1 MSFHKS
7 KLTRIGVFYDG
18 NYFFHVSNYYQYQH
32 ARKARISI
40 DGLHEFIRQQVAEV
54 EGEDVKYC
62 QIVDAH
68 YFRGRPRAQEAE
80 ARGLLLR
87 ERQFDDILM
96 REGVITHYLPLG
108 PDGEKGIDVWL
119 ALETYELAIYKRFD
133 VIVLIAC
140 DGDFL
145 PLVRKLNALG
155 ARVMLLG
162 WGFSYIDQSGKDRE
176 TRTAQ
181 VLLEEVTYPVL
192 MHQIIDDRSR
202 KGDQRIDQLFVPHKE
217 SGPYQKP
224 ADLKKSQA
232 LSAAQISPPTNA
244 ALPATTA
251 SADGAKPNASLSNEL
266 GGNGVDSSDTATINL
281 EASNSIGESAEPKIV
296 DANVAGFAK
305 MASDTVEAKPKASD
319 SPELT
324 AAEANQ
330 ADSGDAADQALV
342 ANPPS
347 LNDAASTPLDA
358 NGSETG
364 GVESEDLNPN
374 GETANNGATVTTS
387 SLVLLGKIQ
396 ALREGF
402 GFITPNDASGNLFFF
417 HASVLNADFNE
428 LRVGDEVS
436 YKIGNNDK
444 GVCAVEVEIVV

>member
-1 MSFHKS
+1 MSFEKS

-32 ARKARISI
+32 VRKARISI
-40 DGLHEFIRQQVAEV
+40 DGLHEFIRHQVSEA

-155 ARVMLLG
+155 TRVMLLG

-192 MHQIIDDRSR
+192 MHQIIDSR
-202 KGDQRIDQLFVPHKE
+202 KADLKIDPLLIDQLFVPHKE
-217 SGPYQKP
+217 IGAFQKP
-224 ADLKKSQA
+224 PEIAKKPA
-232 LSAAQISPPTNA
+232 TPPPTA
-244 ALPATTA
+244 AVPA
-251 SADGAKPNASLSNEL
+251 P
-266 GGNGVDSSDTATINL
+266 
-281 EASNSIGESAEPKIV
+281 
-296 DANVAGFAK
+296 
-305 MASDTVEAKPKASD
+305 
-319 SPELT
+319 
-324 AAEANQ
+324 AAP
-330 ADSGDAADQALV
+330 
-342 ANPPS
+342 PPS
-347 LNDAASTPLDA
+347 GTLT
-358 NGSETG
+358 
-364 GVESEDLNPN
+364 
-374 GETANNGATVTTS
+374 
-387 SLVLLGKIQ
+387 GKIQ

-402 GFITPNDASGNLFFF
+402 GFITPSDGSSNLFFF

-428 LRVGDEVS
+428 LRVGDEVT
-436 YKIGNNDK
+436 YRIGNNDK
-444 GVCAVEVEIVV
+444 GICAVDVEFVG

>member
-32 ARKARISI
+32 SRKARISI
-40 DGLHEFIRQQVAEV
+40 DGLHEFIRHQVAEA

-162 WGFSYIDQSGKDRE
+162 WGFSYIDQSEKQRE

-217 SGPYQKP
+217 PSPYQKP
-224 ADLKKSQA
+224 MEIKKSHSIPAPVPSANAVKPQA
-232 LSAAQISPPTNA
+232 APP
-244 ALPATTA
+244 
-251 SADGAKPNASLSNEL
+251 PNAS
-266 GGNGVDSSDTATINL
+266 TAN
-281 EASNSIGESAEPKIV
+281 
-296 DANVAGFAK
+296 
-305 MASDTVEAKPKASD
+305 
-319 SPELT
+319 
-324 AAEANQ
+324 
-330 ADSGDAADQALV
+330 
-342 ANPPS
+342 
-347 LNDAASTPLDA
+347 
-358 NGSETG
+358 
-364 GVESEDLNPN
+364 
-374 GETANNGATVTTS
+374 ETANNGLPPNPEAAAVNAVTDNGLPPNTEAAAANAVTDNGLPANAETAADAVTDNGLPANGVPTIDITS
-387 SLVLLGKIQ
+387 NVVSTGKIQ
-396 ALREGF
+396 ALKEGF
-402 GFITPNDASGNLFFF
+402 GFITPNDGAENLFFF

-428 LRVGDEVS
+428 LRVGDDMT
-436 YKIGNNDK
+436 YKIGHNDK
-444 GVCAVEVEIVV
+444 GVCAVDVEIVV

>member
-1 MSFHKS
+1 MSYHKS

-40 DGLHEFIRQQVAEV
+40 DGLHEFIRHQVAEV

-217 SGPYQKP
+217 PGPYQKP
-224 ADLKKSQA
+224 MEIKKFQSMPSPT
-232 LSAAQISPPTNA
+232 LPVSAVPSNATPTDGLPTNDVLTNA
-244 ALPATTA
+244 VPTNGAPTDSLPTNDVPTN
-251 SADGAKPNASLSNEL
+251 DLST
-266 GGNGVDSSDTATINL
+266 NGVPTIN
-281 EASNSIGESAEPKIV
+281 EISNVVSV
-296 DANVAGFAK
+296 
-305 MASDTVEAKPKASD
+305 
-319 SPELT
+319 
-324 AAEANQ
+324 
-330 ADSGDAADQALV
+330 
-342 ANPPS
+342 
-347 LNDAASTPLDA
+347 
-358 NGSETG
+358 
-364 GVESEDLNPN
+364 
-374 GETANNGATVTTS
+374 
-387 SLVLLGKIQ
+387 GKIQ
-396 ALREGF
+396 ALREGY
-402 GFITPNDASGNLFFF
+402 GFITPNDGAGNLFFF

-428 LRVGDEVS
+428 LRVGDEVT

-444 GVCAVEVEIVV
+444 GVCAVDVEIVV